1 MSLLF
6 ETLAA
11 IVGTIAFSLLFGVP
25 RKFYPYCGFIGGAG
39 WIVYAGLL
47 TYVSTPVSAM
57 IATIVV
63 ILFSRTFAVRE
74 RCPVTIFLISGI
86 FPLVPGAGVYWTAY
100 YIVTDELTLAARTG
114 FLALKVAVAI
124 VLGIV
129 FVFELTQGLFKFA
142 AKKPIKTEERK
153 ERENKDDLD

>member
-129 FVFELTQGLFKFA
+129 FVFELPQGLFKFA
-142 AKKPIKTEERK
+142 AKKPIKRGEKRK
-153 ERENKDDLD
+153 GE